1 MSEQKPITKV
11 PDGHTRFYTTRQKA
25 PNEKGFVGYETVWK
39 PFQKEV
45 ETRRL
50 PALQVSFGESDSGRK
65 SSLRFSRP
73 STNYDANHPSQKKKW
88 MVSRR
93 AFAGIHPTSH

>member
-39 PFQKEV
+39 PFQKEPN
-45 ETRRL
+45 TRRRRS
-50 PALQVSFGESDSGRK
+50 PRGQ
-65 SSLRFSRP
+65 
-73 STNYDANHPSQKKKW
+73 
-88 MVSRR
+88 RR
-93 AFAGIHPTSH
+93 AVTGAPGAIDHLLPGAPQNQIPSRSSAIGFLLRV